1 MTASGSC
8 RLTATMLELSDR
20 LGRPLRDL
28 RVSVTDRC
36 NFRCPYCMPREF
48 FGAKFPFLPRAEV
61 LSFEEIYR
69 VARVFHSLGVRKIR
83 LTGGEPLLRAELP
96 VLVGLLSRL
105 PDTEVALTTNGSLL
119 VHQAEDLAKAGL
131 SRVTV
136 SLDSVDDRTFR
147 EMNDV
152 EMPIERVLQGI
163 EAAARAGLTPV
174 KINAVVKRGVNDRD
188 VTAFVER
195 FKDSGHIVRFIE
207 YMDVGQT
214 NGWRMDEVVP
224 ADEIVQRIAST
235 GDLERLAP
243 RYRGEVARRWRLG
256 GGGEIGVIASVT
268 RPFCGDCTRARLSAD
283 GQIFTCLF
291 ASQGFDLRG
300 PLRAD
305 TQDDELRRLIAGV
318 WQARSDRYSELRS
331 EETGL
336 RDRPEMSYIG
346 G

>member
-1 MTASGSC
+1 MP
-8 RLTATMLELSDR
+8 ELSDR
-20 LGRPLRDL
+20 LGRPLHDL

-48 FGAKFPFLPRAEV
+48 FGAEFPFLPRAEI

-96 VLVGLLSRL
+96 LLVKLLSQL

-119 VHQAEDLAKAGL
+119 IHQAEDLAAAGL

-136 SLDSVDDRTFR
+136 SLDSVDDRAFR

-152 EMPIERVLQGI
+152 DMPIDRVLQGI
-163 EAAARAGLTPV
+163 EAAARAGLTPIKV
-174 KINAVVKRGVNDRD
+174 NAVVKRGVNDHD
-188 VTAFVER
+188 LAKFVER
-195 FKDSGHIVRFIE
+195 FKGSGHIVRFIE

-214 NGWRMDEVVP
+214 NGWKMDQVVR
-224 ADEIVQRIAST
+224 ADEILQRIASA
-235 GDLERLAP
+235 GGLEP
-243 RYRGEVARRWRLG
+243 IEPEYRGEVARRWRLE

-268 RPFCGDCTRARLSAD
+268 QPFCGDCTRARLSAD
-283 GQIFTCLF
+283 GQLFTCLF

-300 PLRAD
+300 PIRD
-305 TQDDELRRLIAGV
+305 GVSDDELCRLITSV